1 MSDGRAPA
9 RPIPEPAEPASGR
22 SPRAR
27 TAAFGLRTAA
37 LAGMLAASTALP
49 GALPATGLTGVFS
62 GEDSVLANLLSP
74 TCCGTEDV

>member
-1 MSDGRAPA
+1 MPADRSPA
-9 RPIPEPAEPASGR
+9 RRTPEPAEPSPGK

-49 GALPATGLTGVFS
+49 GALSATGLAGVFS
-62 GEDSVLANLLSP
+62 GEDSVLAYPLFP
-74 TCCGTEDV
+74 TCCGTDDV